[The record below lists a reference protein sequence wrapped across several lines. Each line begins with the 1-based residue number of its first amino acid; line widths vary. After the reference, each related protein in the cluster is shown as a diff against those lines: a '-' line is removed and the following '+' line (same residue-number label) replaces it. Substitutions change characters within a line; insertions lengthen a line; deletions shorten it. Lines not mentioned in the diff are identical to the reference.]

1 MMMKCIA
8 IDDEPLALQQIGAYI
23 SRIPYLQ
30 LLKLCDD
37 VFEAQEVMAKDT
49 VDLMFVDINMPD
61 LNGMDFVRSLVN
73 KPMVVFTTAYSE
85 YAVDGYKVDAI
96 DYLLKPFGFK
106 ELMRASEKALRLYE
120 FQHSSGNNAETEQQ
134 PTVKDDALFVKGDHK
149 ILRIDIPRIKYIESM
164 SEYIRIYV
172 DGESKP
178 VMVLGSLQKLE
189 ERLPQY
195 FMRVHRSYI
204 VNMKKITEVSR
215 LRIIFDK
222 ETYIPISD
230 NYKDKF
236 NEYINKQIL
245 P

>member
-1 MMMKCIA
+1 MKCIA

-23 SRIPYLQ
+23 NRVPYLD
-30 LLKLCDD
+30 LVKLCAD
-37 VFEAQEVMAKDT
+37 VFEARDVMAKENI
-49 VDLMFVDINMPD
+49 DLMFVDINMPD

-85 YAVDGYKVDAI
+85 YAVEGFQVDAI

-106 ELMRASEKALRLYE
+106 DLMRAAEKALRLYE
-120 FQHSSGNNAETEQQ
+120 YTHKQVHVDDNQASVEE
-134 PTVKDDALFVKGDHK
+134 DALFVKAEHK
-149 ILRIDIPRIKYIESM
+149 VVRIDIARIKYIESM

-172 DGESKP
+172 DGETKP
-178 VMVLGSLQKLE
+178 IMTLGSLQKLE

-204 VNMKKITEVSR
+204 VNTKKITEVSR

-222 ETYIPISD
+222 EIYIPVGD

-236 NEYINKQIL
+236 NDFINNKIL